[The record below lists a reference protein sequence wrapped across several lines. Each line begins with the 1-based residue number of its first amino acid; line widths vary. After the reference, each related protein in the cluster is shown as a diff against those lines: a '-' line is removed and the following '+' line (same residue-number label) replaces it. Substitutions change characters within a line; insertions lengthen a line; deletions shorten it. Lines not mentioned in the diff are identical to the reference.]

1 MKVTHEFGPFYN
13 KNSEILILGSI
24 PSQKSREQGFYY
36 GHPKNRF
43 WQVLSTI
50 YNESLPIDIKD
61 KKALLTKHK
70 IALWDVLESCDI
82 ENSKD
87 SSIKNPKIN
96 DINIIINNSNI
107 KTIYTTGKTAYDLYN
122 KYCLKTINEEAIYLP
137 STSPA
142 NCKIKLNDLVKEY
155 KLKILNK

>member
-61 KKALLTKHK
+61 KKSAF
-70 IALWDVLESCDI
+70 
-82 ENSKD
+82 N
-87 SSIKNPKIN
+87 
-96 DINIIINNSNI
+96 
-107 KTIYTTGKTAYDLYN
+107 KT
-122 KYCLKTINEEAIYLP
+122 
-137 STSPA
+137 
-142 NCKIKLNDLVKEY
+142 
-155 KLKILNK
+155 